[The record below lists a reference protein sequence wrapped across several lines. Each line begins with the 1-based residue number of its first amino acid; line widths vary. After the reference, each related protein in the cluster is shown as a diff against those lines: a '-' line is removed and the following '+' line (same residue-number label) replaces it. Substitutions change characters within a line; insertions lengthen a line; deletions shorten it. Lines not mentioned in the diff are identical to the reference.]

1 MRISG
6 IEKLS
11 LVDYPGYCCAVL
23 FTGGCNFL
31 CPFCHNSGLVE
42 GKYQTLDNDEIMAF
56 LKKRFGMLEAVVIS
70 GGEPTLQPDLIEFIR
85 EIKKIGYKVKLDTNG
100 TNPTMLAQIVEEGL
114 VDYVAMDIKN
124 AFDLYPVI
132 TGKPQIDIHKIR
144 QSVEILKSGGVDYEF
159 RTTLVRE
166 YHDTDAIRGMA
177 QDIAGAKRVYLQHFV
192 DNENCISSGLNDIR
206 KDEAE
211 EYRGILETFVDE
223 VALRGYA

>member
-11 LVDYPGYCCAVL
+11 LVDYPGYCCAVI

-42 GKYQTLDNDEIMAF
+42 GNYQTLDNDEIMAF

-70 GGEPTLQPDLIEFIR
+70 GGEPTLQHDLIDFIR
-85 EIKKIGYKVKLDTNG
+85 EIKAIGYKVKLDTNG
-100 TNPTMLAQIVEEGL
+100 TNPKTLKKIVDEGL

-124 AFDLYPVI
+124 AFELYPQI
-132 TGKPQIDIHKIR
+132 TGKPEIDIHKIR
-144 QSVEILKSGGVDYEF
+144 ESVEILKSGGVDYEF
-159 RTTLVRE
+159 RTTLVKQ
-166 YHDTDAIRGMA
+166 YHDKDAIRCMA

-192 DNENCISSGLNDIR
+192 DNDNCISAGLNDVS
-206 KDEAE
+206 KVEAE
-211 EYRGILETFVDE
+211 EYKSMLSDSIGE
-223 VALRGYA
+223 VLLRGY